1 MAGFFGRRNAWANGP
16 PPGGGEGGGGGG
28 PVQGNRNV
36 LGVGAGSAM
45 SFSIDPHCACI
56 VYLHHQILSYNLSQT

>member
-1 MAGFFGRRNAWANGP
+1 MFSGTMAGFFGRRNAWANGP

-36 LGVGAGSAM
+36 LGV
-45 SFSIDPHCACI
+45 
-56 VYLHHQILSYNLSQT
+56 

>member
-1 MAGFFGRRNAWANGP
+1 MAGFFGRINAWANGP

-36 LGVGAGSAM
+36 LAGLGSAKSRRRCKKM
-45 SFSIDPHCACI
+45 IF
-56 VYLHHQILSYNLSQT
+56 QRKKTEENR